1 MTETDLDPRDV
12 AQRLEEGWL
21 LVDVRRDDERAD
33 ARIAGDLHIV
43 LDQLT
48 ARAGE
53 IDADRPVVFYCHTG
67 SRSAMAAQA
76 FRASGFDAHSL
87 AGGIE
92 AWESAGL
99 PVDRG

>member
-1 MTETDLDPRDV
+1 MTEADLDPRDV
-12 AQRLEEGWL
+12 AQRLEQGWL

-33 ARIAGDLHIV
+33 VRIAGDLHIV

-48 ARAGE
+48 ARVDE
-53 IDADRPVVFYCHTG
+53 IDAGRPLVFYCHTG
-67 SRSAMAAQA
+67 SRSAMATQA
-76 FRASGFDAHSL
+76 FRASGFDAHNL

-92 AWESAGL
+92 AWENAGL